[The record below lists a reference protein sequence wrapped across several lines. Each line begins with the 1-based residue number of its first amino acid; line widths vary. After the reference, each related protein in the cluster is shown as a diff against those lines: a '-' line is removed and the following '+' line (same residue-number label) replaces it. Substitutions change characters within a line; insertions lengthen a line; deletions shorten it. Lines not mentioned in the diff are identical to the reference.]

1 MEEKDKLSPRI
12 YRRME
17 DKKAWNAYWQLRKLE
32 SQGSYYIRLLYYA
45 HKAVDVP
52 VTWFREKI
60 IEPMNDRYR
69 SPYYHRKLNRVP
81 GIDDCAVD
89 DLSCFYEANTQFR
102 LDKLVDQNI
111 LDILRLRLSRCMDYN
126 APNFVPCAKLID
138 DVEENELNFFIK
150 YGEIGQEGDVRD
162 AYMKQKHRMIWE
174 RRHPEIMKARAEA
187 CEVSTNIWS
196 TKEELLMASSIIL
209 SGRKASGTAIRAE
222 WRCLMLSITANRALK
237 VTNHYRL
244 TGSSTRKLKMTRNSY
259 KRKKRGKAKQ
269 QCSVHGN
276 AKFRKG
282 CLSVHFGIRG

>member
-1 MEEKDKLSPRI
+1 MDETVVKEKDKLSPRVF
-12 YRRME
+12 RRME
-17 DKKAWNAYWQLRKLE
+17 DRKAWNAYWQLRKLE
-32 SQGSYYIRLLYYA
+32 SEGSYYIRLLYYI
-45 HKAVDVP
+45 HKAVDAP

-60 IEPMNDRYR
+60 IEPMNDKYR

-138 DVEENELNFFIK
+138 DVEESELNFFIK

-187 CEVSTNIWS
+187 YEEHKRRVANGEFDYSFWKKGFWHSDKSKMEMPNVVHHSKPSIEGDKPLSFDWQFYKKVKDDPEFL
-196 TKEELLMASSIIL
+196 KEE
-209 SGRKASGTAIRAE
+209 
-222 WRCLMLSITANRALK
+222 
-237 VTNHYRL
+237 
-244 TGSSTRKLKMTRNSY
+244 
-259 KRKKRGKAKQ
+259 KKRQSKATI
-269 QCSVHGN
+269 
-276 AKFRKG
+276 
-282 CLSVHFGIRG
+282 FGPL